1 MSPTTRLAGIPAPPI
16 VPLPTAAY
24 LLIALG
30 LASLRLV
37 DSSERN
43 QL

>member
-1 MSPTTRLAGIPAPPI
+1 MSAMSGLVGIPAPPV

-24 LLIALG
+24 VLIGLG

-37 DSSERN
+37 NSSERN
-43 QL
+43 